1 MMQVMLKRRSL
12 LVGAMSGLAGCA
24 ALTTPGARL
33 PPLPSAAAGPYVLG
47 PGDVL
52 TIRIYDQPQ
61 LSGDFT
67 IDDSGMIDMPLLG
80 LQRAGGRTTD
90 ALAGTIAGSLQQ
102 KNLLLHPSVAAE
114 ISHYRP
120 FYILGEVNTPGQ
132 YPYRPRMTVLTAV
145 SIAGGFT
152 YRAVQDY
159 VGVTRDVGAGPAQ
172 YRAPVFALLAPGDVV
187 TVFERRF

>member
-1 MMQVMLKRRSL
+1 MLKRRGVL
-12 LVGAMSGLAGCA
+12 IGAAGLAGCSVLA
-24 ALTTPGARL
+24 APGGGL
-33 PPLPSAAAGPYVLG
+33 PELPEAAPGPYTLG

-52 TIRIYDQPQ
+52 VVRVYDQPQ
-61 LSGDFT
+61 LSGAFT
-67 IDDSGMIDMPLLG
+67 IDDSGMIDLPLLG
-80 LQRAGGRTTD
+80 LLQAAGKSTD
-90 ALAGTIAGSLQQ
+90 SLAAEIAGSLKQ
-102 KNLLLHPSVAAE
+102 KNLILNPSVAAE
-114 ISHYRP
+114 ISQYRP

-159 VGVTRDVGAGPAQ
+159 AGVTRDLGGGPTQ
-172 YRAPVFALLAPGDVV
+172 YRAPLFALAAPGDVI

>member
-1 MMQVMLKRRSL
+1 MSKTNRRGFL
-12 LVGAMSGLAGCA
+12 LVSVALPLAGCA
-24 ALTTPGARL
+24 AFGAPGAGL
-33 PPLPSAAAGPYVLG
+33 PALPSSPAGPYVLG

-52 TIRIYDQPQ
+52 TVRIYDQPQ

-67 IDDSGMIDMPLLG
+67 IDDSGMIDLPLLG
-80 LQRAGGRTTD
+80 LLQAGGQSTD
-90 ALAGTIAGSLQQ
+90 AVAAAIAASLKH
-102 KNLLLHPSVAAE
+102 KNLILNPSVAAE

-152 YRAVQDY
+152 YRAVEDY
-159 VGVTRDVGAGPAQ
+159 VGVTRDTGTGPTQ
-172 YRAPVFALLAPGDVV
+172 YRAPASALAAPGDVI